1 MLYYTT
7 VKKKKKKKNFA
18 LLERA
23 YIHTFST
30 YVRTYVNGVLASLPV
45 PATTAVRFLH
55 GVVMQSLSSFYFM
68 CKHAVYLPLEAKN
81 AVRFVKLYNLVH
93 DGLEL
98 HVLLSELH
106 ASLLGATSFHM
117 YEQYA
122 YFWLG
127 LASYMNVH
135 VYMSYRYSLVITE

>member
-1 MLYYTT
+1 
-7 VKKKKKKKNFA
+7 
-18 LLERA
+18 
-23 YIHTFST
+23 
-30 YVRTYVNGVLASLPV
+30 
-45 PATTAVRFLH
+45 
-55 GVVMQSLSSFYFM
+55 M

-93 DGLEL
+93 EGLEL
-98 HVLLSELH
+98 HVITELQ

-127 LASYMNVH
+127 LASYMH
-135 VYMSYRYSLVITE
+135 VYMSYSYSLVITE

>member
-1 MLYYTT
+1 
-7 VKKKKKKKNFA
+7 
-18 LLERA
+18 
-23 YIHTFST
+23 
-30 YVRTYVNGVLASLPV
+30 
-45 PATTAVRFLH
+45 
-55 GVVMQSLSSFYFM
+55 M

-93 DGLEL
+93 EGLEL
-98 HVLLSELH
+98 LTELQ

-127 LASYMNVH
+127 LASYMHMCTCHIATV
-135 VYMSYRYSLVITE
+135 

>member
-1 MLYYTT
+1 
-7 VKKKKKKKNFA
+7 
-18 LLERA
+18 
-23 YIHTFST
+23 
-30 YVRTYVNGVLASLPV
+30 
-45 PATTAVRFLH
+45 
-55 GVVMQSLSSFYFM
+55 M

-93 DGLEL
+93 EGLEL
-98 HVLLSELH
+98 LTELH

-127 LASYMNVH
+127 LASYMH
-135 VYMSYRYSLVITE
+135 VYMSYSYSLVITE